1 MTAND
6 RTGVGAGSGEWRTP
20 PDLFARLN
28 RRFQFDYDAFASHE
42 NALCTFYSTDSGTF
56 FKGGQSW
63 TDNSFLPPIPAPE
76 NAPDDGLSFPWT
88 GWRVFMNPPYSRGL
102 IEQCVE
108 KAYNERD
115 NAAII
120 VALIPAAT
128 ETRWF
133 QRYVLPHCHIDWLP
147 KRVVFI
153 HPDFECGPKCQTGK
167 RPHKFGEPGVDPP
180 SGMVIATFKTELM
193 P

>member
-1 MTAND
+1 MEVGGLTAND
-6 RTGVGAGSGEWRTP
+6 RTGVGAGSAEWRTP

-28 RRFQFDYDAFASHE
+28 RRFEFDYDAFASHE
-42 NALCTFYSTDSGTF
+42 NALCDGYSTSEGTF
-56 FKGGQSW
+56 RKYGSGHRPWGSLGQHVGANW
-63 TDNSFLPPIPAPE
+63 FPQQ
-76 NAPDDGLSFPWT
+76 DGLTF
-88 GWRVFMNPPYSRGL
+88 GWKNLRVFMNPPYTRGL

-108 KAYNERD
+108 KAFNERD

-133 QRYVLPHCHIDWLP
+133 QRFILPHCHIDWLP
-147 KRVVFI
+147 RRVRFI
-153 HPDFECGPKCQTGK
+153 DPVTLQVGGS
-167 RPHKFGEPGVDPP
+167 PP

-193 P
+193 GRGEVA

>member
-6 RTGVGAGSGEWRTP
+6 RTGVGSGSGEWRTP

-42 NALCTFYSTDSGTF
+42 NALRMYYSAANGTY
-56 FKGGQSW
+56 QEHLSA
-63 TDNSFLPPIPAPE
+63 SE
-76 NAPDDGLSFPWT
+76 NKHWEKISDCDGLTYPWM
-88 GWRVFMNPPYSRGL
+88 GRRVFMNPPYSRGL

-108 KAYNERD
+108 KAFNERD

-133 QRYVLPHCHIDWLP
+133 QRYILPHCHIDWLP
-147 KRVVFI
+147 KRVRFI
-153 HPDFECGPKCQTGK
+153 DPVTLKVGGS
-167 RPHKFGEPGVDPP
+167 PP

>member
-6 RTGVGAGSGEWRTP
+6 RTGVGSGSGEWRTP
-20 PDLFARLN
+20 PELFEILN
-28 RRFQFDYDAFASHE
+28 ERFVFDYDAFSSHE
-42 NALCTFYSTDSGTF
+42 NALRWIHSTNSGTF
-56 FKGGQSW
+56 RG
-63 TDNSFLPPIPAPE
+63 
-76 NAPDDGLSFPWT
+76 PDRVSDADGLTYNWQ
-88 GWRVFMNPPYSRGL
+88 GLRVFMNPPYTRGL

-108 KAYNERD
+108 KAFSERD

-120 VALIPAAT
+120 IALIPAAT

-147 KRVVFI
+147 KRVRFI
-153 HPDFECGPKCQTGK
+153 DPVTLQVGGS
-167 RPHKFGEPGVDPP
+167 PP

>member
-6 RTGVGAGSGEWRTP
+6 KTGVGAGSGEWRTP
-20 PDLFARLN
+20 PELFARLN
-28 RRFQFDYDAFASHE
+28 RRFQFDYDAFASHD
-42 NALCTFYSTDSGTF
+42 NALCELYSTVDGTFYRAADPVMYYGHET
-56 FKGGQSW
+56 
-63 TDNSFLPPIPAPE
+63 E
-76 NAPDDGLSFPWT
+76 DGLTFSWQDR
-88 GWRVFMNPPYSRGL
+88 RVFMNPPYTRGL
-102 IEQCVE
+102 IEKCVE
-108 KAYNERD
+108 KAYNERND
-115 NAAII
+115 AAII

-133 QRYVLPHCHIDWLP
+133 QQYILPHCHIDWLP

-153 HPDFECGPKCQTGK
+153 HPNFECGPKCQTGK
-167 RPHKFGEPGVDPP
+167 RPHKLGEPGDDPP

>member
-1 MTAND
+1 
-6 RTGVGAGSGEWRTP
+6 
-20 PDLFARLN
+20 
-28 RRFQFDYDAFASHE
+28 
-42 NALCTFYSTDSGTF
+42 
-56 FKGGQSW
+56 
-63 TDNSFLPPIPAPE
+63 
-76 NAPDDGLSFPWT
+76 
-88 GWRVFMNPPYSRGL
+88 MNPPYTRGL

-133 QRYVLPHCHIDWLP
+133 QRYILPHCHIDWLS
-147 KRVVFI
+147 KRVRFI
-153 HPDFECGPKCQTGK
+153 DPVTLQVGGS
-167 RPHKFGEPGVDPP
+167 PP

>member
-6 RTGVGAGSGEWRTP
+6 RTGVGSGSGEWRTP

-42 NALCTFYSTDSGTF
+42 NALCGLYSTVRGTF
-56 FKGGQSW
+56 TKLGDEPG
-63 TDNSFLPPIPAPE
+63 LYPE
-76 NAPDDGLSFPWT
+76 NGDGLTFSWDT
-88 GWRVFMNPPYSRGL
+88 LRVFMNPPYTRGL

-108 KAYNERD
+108 KAFNERD

-133 QRYVLPHCHIDWLP
+133 QRFILPHCHIDWLP
-147 KRVVFI
+147 KRVRFI
-153 HPDFECGPKCQTGK
+153 DPVTLQVGGS
-167 RPHKFGEPGVDPP
+167 PP

>member
-6 RTGVGAGSGEWRTP
+6 RTGVGAGSAEWRTP

-42 NALCTFYSTDSGTF
+42 NALCGCYSTTEGTWID
-56 FKGGQSW
+56 GA
-63 TDNSFLPPIPAPE
+63 DDAR
-76 NAPDDGLSFPWT
+76 DGLTFPWE
-88 GWRVFMNPPYSRGL
+88 GRRVFMNPPYSRGL

-108 KAYNERD
+108 KAYSERD
-115 NAAII
+115 RAAII

-133 QRYVLPHCHIDWLP
+133 QRYILPHCHIDWLSR
-147 KRVVFI
+147 RVRFI
-153 HPDFECGPKCQTGK
+153 DPVTLQVGGS
-167 RPHKFGEPGVDPP
+167 PP
-180 SGMVIATFKTELM
+180 SGMVVATFKTDLM
-193 P
+193 GREEVA

>member
-20 PDLFARLN
+20 PELFARLN
-28 RRFQFDYDAFASHE
+28 RRFRFDYDAFASDE
-42 NALCTFYSTDSGTF
+42 NHLLPYYSTVTRTIYKTVYDR
-56 FKGGQSW
+56 
-63 TDNSFLPPIPAPE
+63 PAIV
-76 NAPDDGLSFPWT
+76 AGLDGLKYSWDEC
-88 GWRVFMNPPYSRGL
+88 RVFMNPPYTRGL

-133 QRYVLPHCHIDWLP
+133 QRYILPHCHIDWLS
-147 KRVVFI
+147 KRVRFI
-153 HPDFECGPKCQTGK
+153 DPVTLQVGGS
-167 RPHKFGEPGVDPP
+167 PP

>member
-6 RTGVGAGSGEWRTP
+6 RTGVGSGSGEWRTP

-28 RRFQFDYDAFASHE
+28 RRFQFNYDAFASHE
-42 NALCTFYSTDSGTF
+42 NALCGSYSTVDGTF
-56 FKGGQSW
+56 SYGL
-63 TDNSFLPPIPAPE
+63 DYPE
-76 NAPDDGLSFPWT
+76 DGLSFNWQCL
-88 GWRVFMNPPYSRGL
+88 RVFMNPPYTRGL

-108 KAYNERD
+108 KAFNERD

-120 VALIPAAT
+120 VALLPAAT

-133 QRYVLPHCHIDWLP
+133 QRYILPYCHIDWLP
-147 KRVVFI
+147 KRVRFI
-153 HPDFECGPKCQTGK
+153 DPVTLQVGGS
-167 RPHKFGEPGVDPP
+167 PP

>member
-6 RTGVGAGSGEWRTP
+6 RTGVGTGSAEWRTP
-20 PDLFARLN
+20 PDLFARLS

-42 NALCTFYSTDSGTF
+42 NALCDLYSTVGGTF
-56 FKGGQSW
+56 TRLGDDPGHY
-63 TDNSFLPPIPAPE
+63 PE
-76 NAPDDGLSFPWT
+76 DGDGLTFSWEDR
-88 GWRVFMNPPYSRGL
+88 RVFMNPPYSRGL

-108 KAYNERD
+108 KAYEERD

-133 QRYVLPHCHIDWLP
+133 QRFILPHCHIDWLP
-147 KRVVFI
+147 KRVRFI
-153 HPDFECGPKCQTGK
+153 DPVTLQVGGS
-167 RPHKFGEPGVDPP
+167 PP
-180 SGMVIATFKTELM
+180 SGMVIATFKTDLM
-193 P
+193 GRGEVA